1 MSTCFARACQQLL
14 LRLRMIADT
23 LPPQEVDAFFTGGA
37 SRAVEEK
44 IQPPQQADRAE
55 ILEKAEKMLR
65 VGMDERVV
73 RRKMEAAGFQNH
85 EIDQFIGI

>member
-23 LPPQEVDAFFTGGA
+23 LPPQEVDAFFTGGV

-55 ILEKAEKMLR
+55 ILEKILR